1 MCTVIFVR
9 TNTHWIGNAVA
20 ATKAVK
26 IIAKLLINLERYYK
40 KHLIKL
46 RKVLQ
51 KVATKLVIS

>member
-26 IIAKLLINLERYYK
+26 IIAKLLINLERYCK
-40 KHLIKL
+40 TFDK
-46 RKVLQ
+46 
-51 KVATKLVIS
+51 T